1 MTAIAAGESH
11 AVALVGVV
19 DPPVILAQR
28 LSIAINVTAIGSAPL
43 AYQWRKD
50 AVDLIR
56 ATNMTLTF
64 AATNR
69 SLAGSYSVPVSNS
82 VTNVISSNAVLR
94 VLVPQRLAD
103 GRMRLAFRDDAG
115 SGLPDDL
122 GRLTLISTGEF
133 LGTNTAWTT
142 NAAGFTDEGGYL
154 IIEDLGV
161 TNAVQRFYRVL
172 EW

>member
-1 MTAIAAGESH
+1 M
-11 AVALVGVV
+11 
-19 DPPVILAQR
+19 AQGR
-28 LSIAINVTAIGSAPL
+28 GRFDRGHE
-43 AYQWRKD
+43 YK
-50 AVDLIR
+50 
-56 ATNMTLTF
+56 LTF

-69 SLAGSYSVPVSNS
+69 SLAGSYSVRVSNS

-94 VLVPQRLAD
+94 VLVPQRLATPHRLAD
-103 GRMRLAFRDDAG
+103 GRMRLAFRYDAG

-142 NAAGFTDEGGYL
+142 NAAGFTVEGGYL

-161 TNAVQRFYRVL
+161 TNAIQRFYRVL